1 MSLRLALDTNRYT
14 DFHRGDAAAIRL
26 LELADEILV
35 PFAVIAELRVGFA
48 GGTRTAANEQAFQRF
63 LSRPGVAPLYPD
75 DGTTRHYAAVYHQL
89 RTQGTPIPVNDMWI
103 AALCLQHN
111 LTLYA
116 RDAHFDHLPQLQK
129 V

>member
-14 DFHRGDAAAIRL
+14 DFRRGDAAVIRV
-26 LELADEILV
+26 LEQADEILV

-48 GGTRTAANEQAFQRF
+48 GGTRATANEQALQDF
-63 LSRPGVAPLYPD
+63 LSRPGIAPLYAD
-75 DGTTRHYAAVYHQL
+75 DGTTRHYAAVYQQL
-89 RTQGTPIPVNDMWI
+89 RTQGTPIPVNDMWV

-116 RDAHFDHLPQLQK
+116 RDAHFDHLPQLQRI
-129 V
+129 